1 MNMQKIKL
9 ATLLLIGLFSY
20 SLANADTIKQTQSA
34 TEYSATLKERQ
45 AEITQQAHQWGIK
58 PDEYRRY
65 QELMNGPLGIY
76 SPGLDAL
83 TALGISARSDEER
96 RYYAELQV
104 LAESRRV
111 ERELAYQRAY
121 DEAFKRIY
129 PDLLPVDFG
138 LTPKAS
144 STTVLSGNGRLA
156 VFVKD
161 KCLPCEAKVK
171 QLQKAGRSFD
181 LYFIDAQSDAA
192 IRKWATK
199 VGINADKVLERSIT
213 LNHDA
218 GRWQAIAL
226 GGELPAV
233 VKLVDGKWQRQ

>member
-1 MNMQKIKL
+1 MNMQKLKL
-9 ATLLLIGLFSY
+9 IILLLIGLFSY
-20 SLANADTIKQTQSA
+20 SLANAATTKQTESA
-34 TEYSATLKERQ
+34 TEYSTTLKERQ
-45 AEITQQAHQWGIK
+45 PEITRQAQQWGIK
-58 PDEYRRY
+58 PEEYRRY
-65 QELMNGPLGIY
+65 QELMDGPLGIY
-76 SPGLDAL
+76 SPGLDPL
-83 TALGISARSDEER
+83 TALGISARSDQER

-104 LAESRRV
+104 LAESQRV

-129 PDLLPVDFG
+129 PELLPVDFG

-144 STTVLSGNGRLA
+144 PMLSSNGRLA
-156 VFVKD
+156 VFVND

-171 QLQKAGRSFD
+171 QLQKAGSSFD
-181 LYFIDAQSDAA
+181 LYFIDAANDAA

-199 VGINADKVLERSIT
+199 VGIDAEKVLERSIT

-218 GRWQAIAL
+218 GRWQALAI

-233 VKLVDGKWQRQ
+233 IKLVDGKWQRQ